1 MICYALRS
9 KIANMDPG
17 FKFQQQ
23 IFVKILKY
31 LNMF

>member
-1 MICYALRS
+1 MVGYALLS

-23 IFVKILKY
+23 IFVKILKN